1 MERGRVRCA
10 CRLQDRSSVGGA
22 LPRISSC
29 RVGWSPVG
37 ARKEDVNEE
46 EMGWCRA
53 GNENRVG
60 EGLVSSP
67 TTVRK
72 PPRESSSRSR
82 EGDMER
88 TPTSRRASGVLLLR
102 DRGRDEGRQKAVRV
116 RAWEIVS

>member
-1 MERGRVRCA
+1 MN
-10 CRLQDRSSVGGA
+10 D
-22 LPRISSC
+22 
-29 RVGWSPVG
+29 
-37 ARKEDVNEE
+37 EE
-46 EMGWCRA
+46 TGWCRA

-72 PPRESSSRSR
+72 PPRESSSGSWG
-82 EGDMER
+82 EETER

-102 DRGRDEGRQKAVRV
+102 DRERGEGRQKAVRV